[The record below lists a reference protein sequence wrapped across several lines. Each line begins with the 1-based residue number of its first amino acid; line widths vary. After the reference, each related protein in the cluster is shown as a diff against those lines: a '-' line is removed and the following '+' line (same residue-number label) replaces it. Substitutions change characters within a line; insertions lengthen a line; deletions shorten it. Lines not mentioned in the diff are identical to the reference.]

1 MAKCD
6 NSVQGIED
14 DTRVNHLVVIE
25 LSEILDLSN
34 TSLIEP
40 KVVLLKPK
48 CDIFEHVVDDP
59 DRELLMVSVQSTQK
73 YSKQVDIAE
82 LDFPR
87 LAEDLL

>member
-34 TSLIEP
+34 TSLIKP

-73 YSKQVDIAE
+73 YSKQVDITK